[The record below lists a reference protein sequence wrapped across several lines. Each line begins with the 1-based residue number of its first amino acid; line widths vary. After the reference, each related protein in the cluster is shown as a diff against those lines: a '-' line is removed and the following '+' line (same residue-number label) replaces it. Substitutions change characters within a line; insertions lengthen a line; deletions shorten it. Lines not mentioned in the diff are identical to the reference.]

1 MKFTFQS
8 NSFENTDSTRR
19 FTMYVSNVVLNVN
32 MFLAVISIATPFSL
46 ELISENVS
54 KILGIKRIQTI
65 TWYL

>member
-65 TWYL
+65 TWYI